1 MDVDQSDWARHERQG
16 YPEDLYIGGMGPCT
30 GIAVVSVSSGVA
42 FGAHLVSPHLH
53 ESEKLED
60 MLTAAAN
67 ELGAAPD
74 LQVTVSGC
82 CEDPSDD
89 WPDIRKHVERR
100 VAAHF
105 PPAVVNIDWPA
116 KGVTSVDMSVEME
129 SGDCH
134 IVHR

>member
-1 MDVDQSDWARHERQG
+1 MDVEQSNWARHERQD

-30 GIAVVSVSSGVA
+30 GIAVVSVSRGVA
-42 FGAHLVSPHLH
+42 FGAHLVSPHVH
-53 ESEKLED
+53 ESGTLED
-60 MLTAAAN
+60 MLTAAAD
-67 ELGAAPD
+67 ELGATPD
-74 LQVTVSGC
+74 LRVTVSGC
-82 CEDPSDD
+82 CEGQSED
-89 WPDIRKHVERR
+89 WRDIRKHVEQR

-129 SGDCH
+129 SGDCD